1 MSEIRFNPIT
11 GEREIIDPR
20 GGRIPDINTIPG
32 RRPAVRPTRIP
43 PNILQG
49 IGKLPRF
56 NLDFSKLPGVN
67 SGSLGGPMEFGEARK
82 RAIMTGGPMPN
93 MEDYDMSPLGPRIGN
108 DKRVIPLPEGV
119 TPLPSMV
126 NPGDRL
132 MPMPVGDPVPFVPPV
147 QATTPAPAP
156 SPAPQPITQTGGDA
170 PFAAG
175 IRRIETGLDPLTK
188 QLLFG
193 LDGRGGFI
201 PGAMRA
207 AEKVFFDEQGQPVV
221 IEEQVAGLT
230 PDQLRAQEL
239 ARQGVG
245 IQDRFIGDAEQAFRT
260 GVGALDTGLERA
272 RRFGRAGL
280 GATTAGL
287 GSLLSGIGES
297 EGLLRGTLGAYDPRM
312 TGQFY
317 NPFEQQVVQ
326 QTISDIM
333 EQGDKQDI
341 LARAQDI
348 ARGGE
353 SAFGSRARLG
363 AAERR
368 EALGRGLGEAISG
381 IRAGGFGEAQRLG
394 LGEFARQQQAARTAA
409 GGLANLAGSRMAGQQ
424 QLAGAL
430 SGLGNL
436 ESQIGQQRQQ
446 SQFGLAG
453 NLSGLGT
460 QAQAAR
466 AADVQ
471 QLAGFGLQQQALEQ
485 QRLDAQRR
493 NQLQAQQ
500 APLAQYQSLMPFV
513 GMAPSGQ
520 FQTTTDF
527 TPGPSPLQAG
537 LTTGLGAFGAL
548 GQFLNKGQRAV

>member
-1 MSEIRFNPIT
+1 MEPRFRLPK
-11 GEREIIDPR
+11 
-20 GGRIPDINTIPG
+20 
-32 RRPAVRPTRIP
+32 
-43 PNILQG
+43 NILNG
-49 IGKLPRF
+49 IGQIPRF
-56 NLDFSKLPGVN
+56 NLDFTKLSKLPTPGFIPKGMSEKFAQQLKGKGIDLADKN
-67 SGSLGGPMEFGEARK
+67 YLYQPKINLGAGSRERF
-82 RAIMTGGPMPN
+82 ISMPQPVSPTTLPKN
-93 MEDYDMSPLGPRIGN
+93 MGMPSPR
-108 DKRVIPLPEGV
+108 D
-119 TPLPSMV
+119 LPSMPDPV
-126 NPGDRL
+126 RSYIDVDENLQFGD
-132 MPMPVGDPVPFVPPV
+132 MPITTMPVFRGDPVPFVPPV
-147 QATTPAPAP
+147 QTTAPAPAP
-156 SPAPQPITQTGGDA
+156 SPAPQPVTQTGGDA

-239 ARQGVG
+239 AREGIG

-260 GVGALDTGLERA
+260 GVGALDVGLERA
-272 RRFGRAGL
+272 RGLGQAGL

-297 EGLLRGTLGAYDPRM
+297 EGLIRGTLGAYDPRM

-333 EQGDKQDI
+333 EQGDKQDM

-409 GGLANLAGSRMAGQQ
+409 GSLANLAGSRMAGQQ

-500 APLAQYQSLMPFV
+500 APLAQYQSLAPFV
-513 GMAPSGQ
+513 SMAPAGQ

-527 TPGPSPLQAG
+527 TQAPSPMQAA
-537 LTTGLGAFGAL
+537 LTTGLGAFGAI
-548 GQFLNKGQRAV
+548 GNMFNQQRAV

>member
-1 MSEIRFNPIT
+1 METRFRLPKNILN
-11 GEREIIDPR
+11 GI
-20 GGRIPDINTIPG
+20 GRI
-32 RRPAVRPTRIP
+32 
-43 PNILQG
+43 
-49 IGKLPRF
+49 PRF
-56 NLDFSKLPGVN
+56 NLDFANLPKNMG
-67 SGSLGGPMEFGEARK
+67 
-82 RAIMTGGPMPN
+82 MP
-93 MEDYDMSPLGPRIGN
+93 SPR
-108 DKRVIPLPEGV
+108 D
-119 TPLPSMV
+119 LPSMS
-126 NPGDRL
+126 PGGTPGFNMTRELTNANLRFGDMPITTMPVAPVRL
-132 MPMPVGDPVPFVPPV
+132 PQPPVKLPIQAMPVGQPSPILSSPMPMAPQPIVRPAPTPAPV
-147 QATTPAPAP
+147 QTTAPAP
-156 SPAPQPITQTGGDA
+156 SPAPQPIRQAPVDA

-175 IRRIETGLDPLTK
+175 IRKVETGLDPLTK

-230 PDQLRAQEL
+230 PDLLRAQEL
-239 ARQGVG
+239 ARQGIG

-333 EQGDKQDI
+333 ERGDKQDI

-348 ARGGE
+348 ARGVE

-409 GGLANLAGSRMAGQQ
+409 GSLANLAGARMAGQQ

-520 FQTTTDF
+520 FQTITDF
-527 TPGPSPLQAG
+527 TQAPSPMQAA
-537 LTTGLGAFGAL
+537 LTTGLGAFGAI
-548 GQFLNKGQRAV
+548 GNMFNQQRAV

>member
-1 MSEIRFNPIT
+1 ME
-11 GEREIIDPR
+11 PR
-20 GGRIPDINTIPG
+20 LRLPK
-32 RRPAVRPTRIP
+32 
-43 PNILQG
+43 NILEG
-49 IGKLPRF
+49 IGQIPRF
-56 NLDFSKLPGVN
+56 NLDFADLPKINKPLSSPSLLERVSNLPGTEIDLSKYSEPVQDRVKR
-67 SGSLGGPMEFGEARK
+67 SLAAGFPVFQRRGKLYGPDVTSEGQVQSNF
-82 RAIMTGGPMPN
+82 
-93 MEDYDMSPLGPRIGN
+93 
-108 DKRVIPLPEGV
+108 LP
-119 TPLPSMV
+119 
-126 NPGDRL
+126 
-132 MPMPVGDPVPFVPPV
+132 PMPVNRGVASVVRPPAP
-147 QATTPAPAP
+147 QQMARPSPTPAPVQTTAP
-156 SPAPQPITQTGGDA
+156 ALSPAPQPVRRAPDRA
-170 PFAAG
+170 PFAAS
-175 IRRIETGLDPLTK
+175 IQRVESGLDPLTK

-193 LDGRGGFI
+193 LGGKGGFI

-239 ARQGVG
+239 AREGIG

-272 RRFGRAGL
+272 RALGQAGL

-297 EGLLRGTLGAYDPRM
+297 EGLIRGTLGAYDPRM

-333 EQGDKQDI
+333 EQADKQDMA
-341 LARAQDI
+341 ARAQDI

-409 GGLANLAGSRMAGQQ
+409 GSLANLAGSRMAGQQ

-513 GMAPSGQ
+513 SMAPAGQ

-527 TPGPSPLQAG
+527 TPTPSALQAG
-537 LTTGLGAFGAL
+537 LATGLGAFGAF
-548 GQFLNKGQRAV
+548 GNMLNQQRAV

>member
-1 MSEIRFNPIT
+1 MEPRF
-11 GEREIIDPR
+11 R
-20 GGRIPDINTIPG
+20 
-32 RRPAVRPTRIP
+32 
-43 PNILQG
+43 
-49 IGKLPRF
+49 LPRDMLRGISQIPRI
-56 NLDFSKLPGVN
+56 NLDFANLPKPPVNIPRVPIRAPGNIRRGIPQISIDRLRPRPQKRPILRREDVVPIPPQDFGFGPGIRPTEIRLPGGGII
-67 SGSLGGPMEFGEARK
+67 GSA
-82 RAIMTGGPMPN
+82 
-93 MEDYDMSPLGPRIGN
+93 
-108 DKRVIPLPEGV
+108 GV
-119 TPLPSMV
+119 TP
-126 NPGDRL
+126 PGVLNIENKGPDSLER
-132 MPMPVGDPVPFVPPV
+132 PVPINPISLGTPQPPAPV
-147 QATTPAPAP
+147 QTTAPAP
-156 SPAPQPITQTGGDA
+156 SPAPQPIRQIGGDA
-170 PFAAG
+170 PFAAS
-175 IRRIETGLDPLTK
+175 IRRVETGLDPLTK

-193 LDGRGGFI
+193 LDGKGGFI

-207 AEKVFFDEQGQPVV
+207 AEKVFFDDEGKPVV

-230 PDQLRAQEL
+230 PDQLRAAEL
-239 ARQGVG
+239 AREGIG

-272 RRFGRAGL
+272 RRFGQAGL

-297 EGLLRGTLGAYDPRM
+297 EGLIRGTLGAYDPSM

-368 EALGRGLGEAISG
+368 EALGRGLGEVISG
-381 IRAGGFGEAQRLG
+381 IRSGGFSEAQRLG
-394 LGEFARQQQAARTAA
+394 IGEFARQQQAARTAA
-409 GGLANLAGSRMAGQQ
+409 GSLANLAGSRMAGQQ

-453 NLSGLGT
+453 NLSGLGS

-471 QLAGFGLQQQALEQ
+471 QLSGFGLQQQALEQ

-513 GMAPSGQ
+513 GMAPAGQ

-527 TPGPSPLQAG
+527 TPAPSPLQAG
-537 LTTGLGAFGAL
+537 LATGLGAFGAF
-548 GQFLNKGQRAV
+548 GQFLNQGQRAV

>member
-1 MSEIRFNPIT
+1 
-11 GEREIIDPR
+11 
-20 GGRIPDINTIPG
+20 
-32 RRPAVRPTRIP
+32 
-43 PNILQG
+43 
-49 IGKLPRF
+49 
-56 NLDFSKLPGVN
+56 
-67 SGSLGGPMEFGEARK
+67 
-82 RAIMTGGPMPN
+82 
-93 MEDYDMSPLGPRIGN
+93 
-108 DKRVIPLPEGV
+108 
-119 TPLPSMV
+119 
-126 NPGDRL
+126 
-132 MPMPVGDPVPFVPPV
+132 
-147 QATTPAPAP
+147 
-156 SPAPQPITQTGGDA
+156 
-170 PFAAG
+170 
-175 IRRIETGLDPLTK
+175 
-188 QLLFG
+188 
-193 LDGRGGFI
+193 
-201 PGAMRA
+201 MRA

-245 IQDRFIGDAEQAFRT
+245 IQDRFISDAEQAFRT

-272 RRFGRAGL
+272 RRLGFAGL
-280 GATTAGL
+280 GATRAGL

-297 EGLLRGTLGAYDPRM
+297 EGLIRGTLGAYDPRM

-317 NPFEQQVVQ
+317 NPFEEQVVQ

-333 EQGDKQDI
+333 EQGDKQDV
-341 LARAQDI
+341 LARARDI
-348 ARGGE
+348 ATGGE

-381 IRAGGFGEAQRLG
+381 IRAGGFSEAQRLG

-409 GGLANLAGSRMAGQQ
+409 GSLANLAGSRMAGAQ

-430 SGLGNL
+430 SGLGGL

-471 QLAGFGLQQQALEQ
+471 QLSGFGLQQQALEQ

-493 NQLQAQQ
+493 NQLQRQQ
-500 APLAQYQSLMPFV
+500 APLLQYQALQPFV
-513 GMAPSGQ
+513 SMAPAGQ

-527 TPGPSPLQAG
+527 APAPSPLQAG
-537 LTTGLGAFGAL
+537 LSTGLGAFGAF
-548 GQFLNKGQRAV
+548 GNFMNPGQRAV

>member
-1 MSEIRFNPIT
+1 MEPRF
-11 GEREIIDPR
+11 R
-20 GGRIPDINTIPG
+20 
-32 RRPAVRPTRIP
+32 
-43 PNILQG
+43 
-49 IGKLPRF
+49 LPRDMLRGISQIPRI
-56 NLDFSKLPGVN
+56 NLDFANLPKPPVNIPRVPIRAPGNIRRGIPQISIDRLRPRPQKRPILRREDVVPIPPQDFGFGPGIRPTEIRLPGGGII
-67 SGSLGGPMEFGEARK
+67 GSA
-82 RAIMTGGPMPN
+82 
-93 MEDYDMSPLGPRIGN
+93 
-108 DKRVIPLPEGV
+108 GV
-119 TPLPSMV
+119 TPPGVLNIENKGPV
-126 NPGDRL
+126 NPISL
-132 MPMPVGDPVPFVPPV
+132 ETPQPPAPV
-147 QATTPAPAP
+147 QTTAPAP
-156 SPAPQPITQTGGDA
+156 SPPPQPIRQIGGDA
-170 PFAAG
+170 PFAAS
-175 IRRIETGLDPLTK
+175 IRRVETGLDPLTK

-193 LDGRGGFI
+193 LDGKGGFI

-207 AEKVFFDEQGQPVV
+207 AEKVFFDDEGKPVV

-230 PDQLRAQEL
+230 PDQLRAAEL
-239 ARQGVG
+239 AREGIG

-272 RRFGRAGL
+272 RRFGQAGL

-297 EGLLRGTLGAYDPRM
+297 EGLIRGTLGAYDPSM

-368 EALGRGLGEAISG
+368 EALGRGLGEVISG
-381 IRAGGFGEAQRLG
+381 IRSGGFSEAQRLG
-394 LGEFARQQQAARTAA
+394 IGEFARQQQAARTAA
-409 GGLANLAGSRMAGQQ
+409 GSLANLAGSRMAGQQ

-453 NLSGLGT
+453 NLSGLGS

-471 QLAGFGLQQQALEQ
+471 QLSGFGLQQQALEQ

-513 GMAPSGQ
+513 GMAPAGQ

-527 TPGPSPLQAG
+527 TPAPSPLQAG
-537 LTTGLGAFGAL
+537 LATGLGAFGAF
-548 GQFLNKGQRAV
+548 GQFLNQGQRAV

>member
-1 MSEIRFNPIT
+1 MSRVRNLDLDRIIRGPGLNVRPPSFNPT
-11 GEREIIDPR
+11 KL
-20 GGRIPDINTIPG
+20 
-32 RRPAVRPTRIP
+32 P

-49 IGKLPRF
+49 IGQIPRI
-56 NLDFSKLPGVN
+56 NLDFANLPKINTPINLPADMQKKV
-67 SGSLGGPMEFGEARK
+67 SIDPRLM
-82 RAIMTGGPMPN
+82 PMPVGRP
-93 MEDYDMSPLGPRIGN
+93 SPIISPRIGN
-108 DKRVIPLPEGV
+108 DKRYIPLPEGV
-119 TPLPSMV
+119 TPISSITDRITPRPSFE
-126 NPGDRL
+126 P
-132 MPMPVGDPVPFVPPV
+132 
-147 QATTPAPAP
+147 TTPAPMQTTAPAPVQTTTPAP
-156 SPAPQPITQTGGDA
+156 SPAPQPVTQTGGDA

-193 LDGRGGFI
+193 LDGKGGFI

-221 IEEQVAGLT
+221 IEEKVAGLT

-239 ARQGVG
+239 AREGIG
-245 IQDRFIGDAEQAFRT
+245 IQDRFISDAEQAFRT
-260 GVGALDTGLERA
+260 GVGALDVGLERA
-272 RRFGRAGL
+272 RGLGQAGL

-297 EGLLRGTLGAYDPRM
+297 EGLIRGTLGAYDPRM

-333 EQGDKQDI
+333 EQGDKQDM

-394 LGEFARQQQAARTAA
+394 LGEFARQQAARTAA
-409 GGLANLAGSRMAGQQ
+409 GSLANLAGSRMAGQQ

-513 GMAPSGQ
+513 SMAPAGQ

-527 TPGPSPLQAG
+527 TPTPSALQAG
-537 LTTGLGAFGAL
+537 LATGLGAFGAF
-548 GQFLNKGQRAV
+548 GNMLNQQRAV

>member
-1 MSEIRFNPIT
+1 MALFKDMRRAMQKAKGRIAPPPMDLDRIMRGPGLNVRPPSFNPT
-11 GEREIIDPR
+11 KL
-20 GGRIPDINTIPG
+20 
-32 RRPAVRPTRIP
+32 P

-49 IGKLPRF
+49 IGQIPRINLDFANLPKLPITRPAVTLPKAPTMPMAPIRLPQPSVKLPR
-56 NLDFSKLPGVN
+56 PV
-67 SGSLGGPMEFGEARK
+67 A
-82 RAIMTGGPMPN
+82 
-93 MEDYDMSPLGPRIGN
+93 
-108 DKRVIPLPEGV
+108 PELIV
-119 TPLPSMV
+119 RPPPTTA
-126 NPGDRL
+126 
-132 MPMPVGDPVPFVPPV
+132 PV
-147 QATTPAPAP
+147 QTTTPAPVQTTTPAP
-156 SPAPQPITQTGGDA
+156 SPAPQPVRQTGGDA

-239 ARQGVG
+239 AREGIG

-260 GVGALDTGLERA
+260 GVGALDVGLERA
-272 RRFGRAGL
+272 RGLGQAGL

-297 EGLLRGTLGAYDPRM
+297 EGLIRGTLGAYDPRM

-333 EQGDKQDI
+333 EQGDKQDM

-409 GGLANLAGSRMAGQQ
+409 GSLANLAGSRMAGQQ

-513 GMAPSGQ
+513 SMAPAGQ

-527 TPGPSPLQAG
+527 TPTPSALQAG
-537 LTTGLGAFGAL
+537 LSTGLGAFGAF
-548 GQFLNKGQRAV
+548 GNMLNQQRAV